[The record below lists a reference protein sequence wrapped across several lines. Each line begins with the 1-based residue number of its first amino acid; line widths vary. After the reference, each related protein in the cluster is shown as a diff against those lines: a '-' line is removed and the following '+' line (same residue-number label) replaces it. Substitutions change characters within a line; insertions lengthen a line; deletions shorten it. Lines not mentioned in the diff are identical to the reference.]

1 MPVEQLVKMLKKPS
15 KCFTAGSSRYGTV
28 QTYTACGATP
38 FFWKDECVIFYVRSG
53 AGFLRANQTLY
64 PLEPGCLC
72 SLHQFHVFRFEAAPE
87 EPLSLDALVYPYPEM
102 AYFDTGYTEEDLAFG
117 ESVAVL
123 PLTREDRGQIEQL
136 LDLYREESGLPD
148 GDSRLIRLSI
158 QDQLRA
164 LYGTARPVAPLFPTP
179 LCGQIFLYIGQ
190 HSLKALTAASVAERF
205 QLTPVQLN
213 RELRR
218 VCLEGFGAVLR
229 HAQVCNACTCLLRS
243 NVTGTMLAKFAG
255 FMSESAL
262 YRDFLKLR
270 SATPQQYRQKILRDE
285 TSISRLIN
293 DQLSEIQ
300 VYVMENFQSPIT
312 CDSCAQELFLTKS
325 VINRLLGEQYGP
337 DVTSTNTS
345 AASGCTSR
353 RGCWPSAT
361 CRCAT
366 SPWRRASTPSTPSSA
381 SSNRSTARPR
391 PSTGTG
397 KRRAASSSWR
407 SRAAGPCW
415 SAATPAPWS
424 PAAARC
430 CSSTI
435 FTASAPP
442 RRTPWP
448 CCSAPFPTVPTPF

>member
-1 MPVEQLVKMLKKPS
+1 MTRCP
-15 KCFTAGSSRYGTV
+15 
-28 QTYTACGATP
+28 
-38 FFWKDECVIFYVRSG
+38 RSFSCRPM
-53 AGFLRANQTLY
+53 A
-64 PLEPGCLC
+64 
-72 SLHQFHVFRFEAAPE
+72 SPE

-123 PLTREDRGQIEQL
+123 PLSREDRGQIEQL

-190 HSLKALTAASVAERF
+190 HSLKSLTAASVAERF
-205 QLTPVQLN
+205 RLTPVQLN

-255 FMSESAL
+255 FKSESAL

-325 VINRLLGEQYGP
+325 VINRLLGEQCGP
-337 DVTSTNTS
+337 DVTFHKYL
-345 AASGCTSR
+345 SR
-353 RGCWPSAT
+353 IRMHF
-361 CRCAT
+361 
-366 SPWRRASTPSTPSSA
+366 
-381 SSNRSTARPR
+381 
-391 PSTGTG
+391 
-397 KRRAASSSWR
+397 
-407 SRAAGPCW
+407 AAGLLAVSDLPVCDVALEAGFH
-415 SAATPAPWS
+415 SVHTFIRLFKSEYGETPTQYRDRKKEGCP
-424 PAAARC
+424 
-430 CSSTI
+430 
-435 FTASAPP
+435 
-442 RRTPWP
+442 
-448 CCSAPFPTVPTPF
+448 